1 MFIVLLVIGILVTG
15 LIYCTI
21 PVILKFTYFK
31 KVDNPTKIKILIINS
46 IIVSIIYTAIMAIKD
61 GNIEPEDIPLIPAFA
76 WFYINK
82 FICGI
87 KKEKYIDR
95 DYVETATNN
104 KDFNKDSSLKKS
116 FLRSLP
122 YFLCAIFGVVC
133 LFLIV
138 EKIS

>member
-31 KVDNPTKIKILIINS
+31 KVDNSTKIKILVINS
-46 IIVSIIYTAIMAIKD
+46 IVVSIIYTAIIAIKD
-61 GNIEPEDIPLIPAFA
+61 VNIEPEDIPLIPALV
-76 WFYINK
+76 WFYVNK

-87 KKEKYIDR
+87 KKEKYIDQ
-95 DYVETATNN
+95 DYVEAATNN
-104 KDFNKDSSLKKS
+104 NDFNRGSLKKS
-116 FLRSLP
+116 FLKSLP

-133 LFLIV
+133 LFLII

>member
-1 MFIVLLVIGILVTG
+1 MFIVLIVIGVLVTG

-31 KVDNPTKIKILIINS
+31 KVDNSTKIKILIINS
-46 IIVSIIYTAIMAIKD
+46 VVVSIIYTAIMAIKD
-61 GNIEPEDIPLIPAFA
+61 GNIEPEDIPLIPALA
-76 WFYINK
+76 WFYVNK

-87 KKEKYIDR
+87 KKEKYIDQ
-95 DYVETATNN
+95 DYVEAATNN
-104 KDFNKDSSLKKS
+104 NDFNRGSLKKS
-116 FLRSLP
+116 FLKSLP

-133 LFLIV
+133 LFLII

>member
-21 PVILKFTYFK
+21 PIILKFTYFK
-31 KVDNPTKIKILIINS
+31 KVDNSTKIKILIINS
-46 IIVSIIYTAIMAIKD
+46 IIVSIIYTAIIAIKD
-61 GNIEPEDIPLIPAFA
+61 GNIEPEDIPLIPALV
-76 WFYINK
+76 WFYVNK

-104 KDFNKDSSLKKS
+104 NDFNRGSLKKS